1 MARSLRLAV
10 VIVLA
15 ACSGDLVEPITYVSA
30 SSRE

>member
-1 MARSLRLAV
+1 MARSLCLAV

-15 ACSGDLVEPITYVSA
+15 ACSEDLVEPTIYVSA